1 MDLFWL
7 NVNNVVSAQLD
18 VSLKLPN
25 KTGDT
30 TLMCAKLVAILGEGT
45 WTLICLTYLFI
56 HLSIHLFWRWKEVDY
71 KVFCPGKW
79 TGDELF
85 ETCSLH

>member
-30 TLMCAKLVAILGEGT
+30 TTLMCAKLVAILGEGT
-45 WTLICLTYLFI
+45 
-56 HLSIHLFWRWKEVDY
+56 
-71 KVFCPGKW
+71 
-79 TGDELF
+79 
-85 ETCSLH
+85 

>member
-45 WTLICLTYLFI
+45 
-56 HLSIHLFWRWKEVDY
+56 
-71 KVFCPGKW
+71 
-79 TGDELF
+79 
-85 ETCSLH
+85 

>member
-30 TLMCAKLVAILGEGT
+30 TTLMCAKLVAILGKGT
-45 WTLICLTYLFI
+45 WTLICLTYLFVYSFI
-56 HLSIHLFWRWKEVDY
+56 RSFILEVE
-71 KVFCPGKW
+71 G
-79 TGDELF
+79 G
-85 ETCSLH
+85 